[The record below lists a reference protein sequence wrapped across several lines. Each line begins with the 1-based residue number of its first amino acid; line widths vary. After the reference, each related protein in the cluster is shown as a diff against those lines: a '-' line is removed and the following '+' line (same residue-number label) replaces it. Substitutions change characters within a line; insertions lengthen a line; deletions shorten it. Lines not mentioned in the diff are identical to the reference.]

1 MRAAEAKAPALPHA
15 PELGRSRR
23 LLGRFHVT
31 GLFWYRLHLWGVSHL
46 PSWAVAPFVLLFTAF
61 FFLVLL
67 RIRRAPAAN
76 LVPVLGPCGWL
87 ERQRRIWRTLW
98 NQAWCNTERYERLT
112 TGRTFEIAAEGL
124 EHWRAATG
132 GTAGSGT
139 AGGVTV
145 GGGGS
150 GSGTA
155 GDGEAGAAGTGDGP
169 GASELA
175 PRPEAAPRARGMVLA
190 TAHVGAWDVSS
201 FLPSLIEARPVHVV
215 REQEMDPAAQ
225 ELIEEL
231 YRERTAGSFTLH
243 FSRNNP
249 ALAGVLLGALR
260 RGEIVGVQGD
270 RPSSTGRAVETELFG
285 RPFPLPAGPAALAR
299 AARVPRVPGFCFRQ
313 GRRRYRLVV
322 RPPIDAAPTGDPDAD
337 RDQTIQALAREI
349 EWAIRER
356 PHQWFC
362 FKNLWGS

>member
-1 MRAAEAKAPALPHA
+1 MSRAAGSAARDAPALPHA

-31 GLFWYRLHLWGVSHL
+31 GLFWYRLHLWGVTHL
-46 PSWAVAPFVLLFTAF
+46 PSWAVAPAVLLFTAF
-61 FFLVLL
+61 FFVVLR

-76 LVPVLGPCGWL
+76 LVAVLGPCGWL

-98 NQAWCNTERYERLT
+98 NQAWCNTERYERLI

-132 GTAGSGT
+132 GTK
-139 AGGVTV
+139 
-145 GGGGS
+145 
-150 GSGTA
+150 
-155 GDGEAGAAGTGDGP
+155 
-169 GASELA
+169 
-175 PRPEAAPRARGMVLA
+175 RGLVLA

-249 ALAGVLLGALR
+249 ALAGLLLGALR

-299 AARVPRVPGFCFRQ
+299 AARVPLVPVFCFRQ

>member
-1 MRAAEAKAPALPHA
+1 MKAAEAKAPALPHA
-15 PELGRSRR
+15 PELGWSRR

-61 FFLVLL
+61 FFVVLR

-76 LVPVLGPCGWL
+76 LAPVLGPCGWL

-132 GTAGSGT
+132 GT
-139 AGGVTV
+139 
-145 GGGGS
+145 
-150 GSGTA
+150 
-155 GDGEAGAAGTGDGP
+155 TGDGTVRDGKSAGDR
-169 GASELA
+169 GAAA
-175 PRPEAAPRARGMVLA
+175 PPSRPDDAPRARGLVLA

-249 ALAGVLLGALR
+249 ALAGLLLGALR

-299 AARVPRVPGFCFRQ
+299 AARVPLVPVFCFRQ